1 MGYLHSATLASNL
14 SVIPPPNPLLSR
26 PLSEADEAVLRA
38 FARRLASVG
47 KSERTIQSYVEAAR
61 LLAGFLDRRVT
72 LEQAKS
78 SDIEDFMIYLITTNS
93 PTTAS
98 VRFKSL
104 QQFYG
109 WLLRE
114 EWIDTNPMAGLRSP
128 KPTEKPVPVLSDD
141 DLRSLIAACQ
151 GKEFA
156 DRRDEAMVRLF
167 IDTGMRVAEMCGI
180 KLTDLDMRA
189 DQVTVHGK
197 GDRVRIL
204 PFGAKTGTSL
214 ERYLRMRARH
224 QLAKLP
230 ELWLGGRGK
239 AMTTSGVTQM
249 LERRAAIA
257 GIAHV
262 NPHMF
267 RHAAASYAM
276 EHGLGDDAVIRL
288 FGWRTRTMLNRYG
301 AAVADERAR
310 TAHRRLAPGDRL

>member
-1 MGYLHSATLASNL
+1 M
-14 SVIPPPNPLLSR
+14 
-26 PLSEADEAVLRA
+26 LRA
-38 FARRLASVG
+38 FTRRLAAVG

-61 LLAGFLDRRVT
+61 LLAGFLNGRGS
-72 LEQAKS
+72 LEETTS

-104 QQFYG
+104 QQLYN
-109 WLLRE
+109 WLTAE
-114 EWIDTNPMAGLRSP
+114 EWIIRNPMTGLRAP

-141 DLRSLIAACQ
+141 ELRRLIVACQ

-156 DRRDEAMVRLF
+156 DRRDEAMIRLF
-167 IDTGMRVAEMCGI
+167 VDTGMRVAEMCGI
-180 KLTDLDMRA
+180 TLVDLDMRT
-189 DQVTVHGK
+189 DQVTVLGK

-214 ERYLRMRARH
+214 ERYLRLRAKH
-224 QLAKLP
+224 KLAKLP
-230 ELWLGGRGK
+230 QLWLGSRGQ
-239 AMTTSGVTQM
+239 AMTPSGVTQL
-249 LERRAAIA
+249 LERRAGMA
-257 GIAHV
+257 GIGHL

-276 EHGLGDDAVIRL
+276 QNGMGDDATMRL

-310 TAHRRLAPGDRL
+310 DAHRRLAPGDRL

>member
-1 MGYLHSATLASNL
+1 
-14 SVIPPPNPLLSR
+14 
-26 PLSEADEAVLRA
+26 
-38 FARRLASVG
+38 
-47 KSERTIQSYVEAAR
+47 
-61 LLAGFLDRRVT
+61 VT
-72 LEQAKS
+72 LEEVKS
-78 SDIEDFMIYLITTNS
+78 PDIEDFLIYQLTTNS

-109 WLLRE
+109 WLTRE
-114 EWIDTNPMAGLRSP
+114 EWIEANPMAGLRPP

-141 DLRSLIAACQ
+141 DLRALIAACQ

-180 KLTDLDMRA
+180 RLTDLDMRA

-214 ERYLRMRARH
+214 ERYLRLRTRH
-224 QLAKLP
+224 QLARLP
-230 ELWLGGRGK
+230 ELWLGSRGR

-249 LERRAAIA
+249 LERRAATA
-257 GIAHV
+257 GIKHV

-276 EHGLGDDAVIRL
+276 EHGLGDDAVMRL

-310 TAHRRLAPGDRL
+310 SAHRRLAPGDRL

>member
-1 MGYLHSATLASNL
+1 
-14 SVIPPPNPLLSR
+14 
-26 PLSEADEAVLRA
+26 
-38 FARRLASVG
+38 
-47 KSERTIQSYVEAAR
+47 
-61 LLAGFLDRRVT
+61 LAGLLDGRVT
-72 LEQAKS
+72 LEQVTS
-78 SDIEDFMIYLITTNS
+78 SDIEDFMIYLITNNS
-93 PTTAS
+93 ATTAS

-109 WLLRE
+109 WLVSE
-114 EWIDTNPMAGLRSP
+114 EWIDSNPMAGLRAP

-141 DLRSLIAACQ
+141 DLRALIAACQ

-167 IDTGMRVAEMCGI
+167 IDSGMLVGEMCGI
-180 KLTDLDMRA
+180 TLSDLDMRA
-189 DQVTVHGK
+189 DHVTVHGK
-197 GDRVRIL
+197 GDRIRIL

-214 ERYLRMRARH
+214 ERYLRLRAKH
-224 QLAKLP
+224 KLARLP
-230 ELWLGGRGK
+230 ALWLGARGQ

-249 LERRAAIA
+249 LDRRATMA
-257 GIAHV
+257 GITHL

-276 EHGLGDDAVIRL
+276 EHGMGDDAVMRL

-310 TAHRRLAPGDRL
+310 AAHRRLAPGGSAMNRFSVP

>member
-1 MGYLHSATLASNL
+1 
-14 SVIPPPNPLLSR
+14 
-26 PLSEADEAVLRA
+26 
-38 FARRLASVG
+38 
-47 KSERTIQSYVEAAR
+47 
-61 LLAGFLDRRVT
+61 LLAGFLDGRVT
-72 LEQAKS
+72 LEQVKS
-78 SDIEDFMIYLITTNS
+78 SDIEDFMIYLISTNS

-104 QQFYG
+104 QQFYS
-109 WLLRE
+109 WLTSE
-114 EWIDTNPMAGLRSP
+114 EWIDGNPMAGLRPP
-128 KPTEKPVPVLSDD
+128 KPTEKPVPVLSDEE
-141 DLRSLIAACQ
+141 LRALIGACK

-189 DQVTVHGK
+189 DHVTVRGK
-197 GDRVRIL
+197 GDRLRIL

-214 ERYLRMRARH
+214 ERYLRLRAKHKLTR
-224 QLAKLP
+224 LP
-230 ELWLGGRGK
+230 ELWLGGRGQ

-257 GIAHV
+257 GIKHL

-276 EHGLGDDAVIRL
+276 EHGMGDDAVMRL